1 MHPTS
6 AIAKLKRIATAALLM
21 FLLNAAPKASAQ
33 TQQEGITVLGT
44 DTIYCTETLLKG
56 DTVMAIFHVAN
67 YGTQAFK
74 ILQVYAA
81 CQCTA
86 PQYAQDTFQPGR
98 VDSVV
103 LFFHSKNIQEPSFE
117 KYALILTPLG
127 EKYLYLKGTIFTPGP
142 ADKVRQPKCTII
154 HNR

>member
-21 FLLNAAPKASAQ
+21 FLLSAAPKASAQ

-86 PQYAQDTFQPGR
+86 PQYAHDTFQPGR

-103 LFFHSKNIQEPSFE
+103 LFFHSKNIAEPSFE

>member
-21 FLLNAAPKASAQ
+21 FLLSAAPKASAQ

-56 DTVMAIFHVAN
+56 DTVMAIVHVAN

>member
-1 MHPTS
+1 MQPKSIISTVRT
-6 AIAKLKRIATAALLM
+6 IAAVVLLLIALST
-21 FLLNAAPKASAQ
+21 APKVHAQ

-44 DTIYCTETLLKG
+44 DTIYCTETLIKG

-103 LFFHSKNIQEPSFE
+103 LFFHSKNIVEPTFE

-142 ADKVRQPKCTII
+142 ADKVRPPKLIVI

>member
-142 ADKVRQPKCTII
+142 ADKVRQPKCTLI

>member
-21 FLLNAAPKASAQ
+21 FLLSAAPKASAQ

-142 ADKVRQPKCTII
+142 ADKVRQPKCTVI

>member
-21 FLLNAAPKASAQ
+21 FLLSAAPKASAQ

>member
-6 AIAKLKRIATAALLM
+6 AIAKLKRIATEALLM

>member
-21 FLLNAAPKASAQ
+21 FLLSAAPKASAQ

-103 LFFHSKNIQEPSFE
+103 LFFHSKNIAEPSFE

>member
-21 FLLNAAPKASAQ
+21 FLLSAAPKASAQ

-154 HNR
+154 HSR

>member
-21 FLLNAAPKASAQ
+21 FLLSAAPKASAQ

-67 YGTQAFK
+67 YGTQAYK

>member
-21 FLLNAAPKASAQ
+21 YLLSAAPKASAQ

>member
-21 FLLNAAPKASAQ
+21 FLLSAAPKASAQ

-103 LFFHSKNIQEPSFE
+103 LFFHSKNIATLCFRLSLFHEI
-117 KYALILTPLG
+117 ALH
-127 EKYLYLKGTIFTPGP
+127 YLLNLHLEVFLLYF
-142 ADKVRQPKCTII
+142 
-154 HNR
+154 

>member
-1 MHPTS
+1 MLLGVTN
-6 AIAKLKRIATAALLM
+6 ILKKRLLWLVM
-21 FLLNAAPKASAQ
+21 LILGTQSQGKA
-33 TQQEGITVLGT
+33 QQFGEGITVLGT
-44 DTIYCTETLLKG
+44 DTIYCTETLVKG
-56 DTVMAIFHVAN
+56 DTVMAVFHVAN

-86 PQYAQDTFQPGR
+86 PQYTQDTFQPGR

-103 LFFHSKNIQEPSFE
+103 LFFHSKNIEEPTFD

-127 EKYLYLKGTIFTPGP
+127 EKYLYLKGSIFTPGP
-142 ADKVRQPKCTII
+142 TDKVRKPKLIVI